1 MISFSEL
8 VCAVSTMRTAQKQ
21 YFRTKDKKDLYHAW
35 NMERA
40 VDQML
45 EQCFAPIQQSSPGSA
60 NETTPSPAGLNSQ
73 TAQPQPQDQLF
84 EEQSKEP
91 F

>member
-1 MISFSEL
+1 MIRFSEL

-45 EQCFAPIQQSSPGSA
+45 EQCFAPIKQGSPGS
-60 NETTPSPAGLNSQ
+60 EREITPSPAGLNDPNAETQEQESLFQ
-73 TAQPQPQDQLF
+73 QQETADF
-84 EEQSKEP
+84 
-91 F
+91 

>member
-1 MISFSEL
+1 MIKFSEL

-45 EQCFAPIQQSSPGSA
+45 EQCFAPIQQASPGSA
-60 NETTPSPAGLNSQ
+60 NEITPSPAGLNDP
-73 TAQPQPQDQLF
+73 TAEPGEQESLF
-84 EEQSKEP
+84 QQQENQA

>member
-1 MISFSEL
+1 MITLSEL

-45 EQCFAPIQQSSPGSA
+45 EQCFAPIKQGSPGS
-60 NETTPSPAGLNSQ
+60 EREITPSPAGLNDT
-73 TAQPQPQDQLF
+73 TAQPQEQESLF
-84 EEQSKEP
+84 QQQETAD

>member
-1 MISFSEL
+1 MVNFHEL

-60 NETTPSPAGLNSQ
+60 NEITPSPAGLNST
-73 TAQPQPQDQLF
+73 TAQPQQQDQLF
-84 EEQSKEP
+84 EEQSNEV